1 MLQPFCTHSLNHQ
14 QVKQK
19 WGFSLDANFRATSN
33 ARNEAMF
40 REASTFAG
48 HLRQVD
54 KDLTAWARDIEC
66 EPFCVVF

>member
-1 MLQPFCTHSLNHQ
+1 
-14 QVKQK
+14 VKQK

-66 EPFCVVF
+66 ARAFVCCLKHVPCCCL